1 MTDTTLSPAMTM
13 EEILH
18 RVPGARRA
26 LFRLYHIGGC
36 QSCAFRPDETLA
48 DVCLRNEN
56 LPAHEVLDRVLAEAE
71 REAAQLI
78 EPTELHLVLNSS
90 TPPTLIDLR
99 TEEEFNAVHL
109 PGSQRLSQPLL
120 QEILQTWPRDRQIVL
135 IDHRGERGL
144 DGAAYLA
151 GHGLTQVKAL
161 RGGIDA
167 WSLEVAPSLPRYE
180 VEMSH

>member
-1 MTDTTLSPAMTM
+1 MPESNLSPAMTM

-18 RVPGARRA
+18 LVPGARRA

-36 QSCAFRPDETLA
+36 QSCAFRPEETLA
-48 DVCLRNEN
+48 EVCQRNDN
-56 LPAHEVLDRVLAEAE
+56 LPPDEVLDRVLAEAE

-78 EPTELHLVLNSS
+78 EPTELHLALDSGTSPCLV
-90 TPPTLIDLR
+90 DLR

-120 QEILQTWPRDRQIVL
+120 QEILQTWPRNRPIIL

-151 GHGLTQVKAL
+151 GHGLTNVKAL
-161 RGGIDA
+161 RGGLDA
-167 WSLEVAPSLPRYE
+167 WSLEVDPSLPRYE
-180 VEMSH
+180 VEISS